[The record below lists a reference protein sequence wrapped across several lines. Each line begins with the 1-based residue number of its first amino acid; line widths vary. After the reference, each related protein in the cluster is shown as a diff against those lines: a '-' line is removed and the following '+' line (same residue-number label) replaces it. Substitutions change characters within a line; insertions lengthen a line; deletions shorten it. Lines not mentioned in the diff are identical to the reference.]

1 MKYRFFL
8 YGLLAML
15 ISCENPVIT
24 DDEGEEE
31 QNGNIRVNVCQLEQ
45 VPFSVLSRAT
55 VAELC
60 SRLNYAVYTME
71 GARVKQIN
79 QDKSK
84 ANFGTTSFLIA
95 PGTYQLV
102 VVAHSS
108 NGNPTMTSP
117 SKIQFTNA
125 QGFSDTFF
133 CREIV
138 TIEEDPLELNLTL
151 NRNVSLCRFVVTDDY
166 PEDATKIKFYYTG
179 GSGAFDA
186 ATGLGCVNSRQEQ
199 TFDLSSGQKQFDL
212 YTFLHSTEGSIHL
225 RVTVYDSKG
234 NVLSE
239 HTFDVPMQQKHI
251 TSISGDYFTG
261 DTEVANISITINTEW
276 DGESHLTF

>member
-84 ANFGTTSFLIA
+84 ANCNLKKVFFHEMIIA
-95 PGTYQLV
+95 Y
-102 VVAHSS
+102 
-108 NGNPTMTSP
+108 
-117 SKIQFTNA
+117 
-125 QGFSDTFF
+125 
-133 CREIV
+133 C
-138 TIEEDPLELNLTL
+138 
-151 NRNVSLCRFVVTDDY
+151 
-166 PEDATKIKFYYTG
+166 
-179 GSGAFDA
+179 
-186 ATGLGCVNSRQEQ
+186 
-199 TFDLSSGQKQFDL
+199 
-212 YTFLHSTEGSIHL
+212 
-225 RVTVYDSKG
+225 
-234 NVLSE
+234 
-239 HTFDVPMQQKHI
+239 
-251 TSISGDYFTG
+251 
-261 DTEVANISITINTEW
+261 
-276 DGESHLTF
+276 